1 MQPKNKRIA
10 TLAMRTS
17 KYARGFTVVE
27 LLVAMTIA
35 SVMMAFAIP
44 AFNDFTQQRRMAA
57 NVNQL
62 IGAIGYARSE
72 ATRFGGIVTLQ
83 AEDDSDNDN
92 EWGPGFCVTP
102 GDPGDCAASLR
113 SFQLD
118 GDVTLNGI
126 DGLQGEDGLSFN
138 SRGML
143 TGGLTG
149 TIELCGQDADDDPG
163 RQVIINAVGRATILE
178 LVCFP

>member
-1 MQPKNKRIA
+1 MTTCERNIQPEDKRVVTTVTHTRPSI
-10 TLAMRTS
+10 
-17 KYARGFTVVE
+17 RGFTVVE

-83 AEDDSDNDN
+83 AEDADDNDN

-102 GDPGDCAASLR
+102 GDPGDCAAALR
-113 SFQLD
+113 KL
-118 GDVTLNGI
+118 L
-126 DGLQGEDGLSFN
+126 
-138 SRGML
+138 
-143 TGGLTG
+143 
-149 TIELCGQDADDDPG
+149 
-163 RQVIINAVGRATILE
+163 
-178 LVCFP
+178 

>member
-72 ATRFGGIVTLQ
+72 ATRFGGISSGV
-83 AEDDSDNDN
+83 
-92 EWGPGFCVTP
+92 
-102 GDPGDCAASLR
+102 
-113 SFQLD
+113 
-118 GDVTLNGI
+118 
-126 DGLQGEDGLSFN
+126 
-138 SRGML
+138 
-143 TGGLTG
+143 
-149 TIELCGQDADDDPG
+149 
-163 RQVIINAVGRATILE
+163 
-178 LVCFP
+178 